1 MTDEPMADLIGRPL
15 GEFIVRAQIGE
26 GGYAVVYRCEQPL
39 LGREA
44 VIKVLHARRR
54 GDDAAGERFLREAR
68 LASRLDHPYAAH
80 VYQFGVETDGILWI
94 AMEMV
99 QGVTLGDWLA
109 MHGPMPLDQFVPF
122 FRRVAQVVRA
132 AHERG
137 IVHRDLK
144 PSNVM
149 VIEDGGLFPKLLDFG
164 IARASNEVALPDPI
178 EPAPAPE
185 GRDYRLTSS
194 GSMLGSAP
202 YMAPEQWRN
211 ARDAGPAADIYSLG
225 VVAYEA
231 LTGRRPFFAKT
242 ADDYCRQHLEAEVP
256 PLGGEFSPALYRVL
270 QRALAKDPAARQA
283 SVLDLASELRAAL
296 RVQPRELL
304 RTSAQQWEDRAR
316 PVGLLW
322 GPTVL
327 ADLERW
333 NHQAAATTLSNL
345 ECSFIAASR
354 RRARRA
360 VWVRRLVALLAAA
373 GVVGALQLRAAM
385 RTRMA
390 EQIALEAEIEQGRQ
404 ALLHG
409 ESSEAVRHLE
419 QAHQQGARAFGVE
432 FMRDRAL
439 QPQRAEVARFT
450 VEGGRMWSAVF
461 APDGDRVLTAD
472 DQGARMWD
480 ARTRQPLFAMSH
492 GNNVSVYSAVFS
504 PDGTRILTAGGDG
517 SVRIWDAAT
526 GASIRALTYRGA
538 GAQPWRYAQVAASSR
553 VVAAIDAIGSTVHV
567 WDAATGAAIAELTND
582 GRDVSLLAISPDGS
596 WLATSGGETVG
607 VWSTSSWRQ
616 ALAIPGPRTRSLR
629 FDPSSQ
635 RLAVGTYDG
644 AASIWEI
651 PSGALVR
658 CLREAGDPVD
668 ALAFSPDA
676 TLVATGSR
684 DGTAQVWDA
693 RSGGQRAQFNAH
705 HSKIYAVEFAATG
718 DHLLSAGADGA
729 VVVANL
735 ATGMTVA
742 RLEGSPRAVLTAHF
756 DRDARRVVSASQD
769 GTARVWNAA
778 SPYLLWRLP
787 PIGPAC
793 DSAESLLPD
802 QRFMALS
809 CPRHGTRVWDAAQ
822 GAVLAELPVVTTVAG
837 HYDSALPAVAAA
849 GDRAA
854 IARGNTVEIYALPGG
869 DLLRTVA
876 HGAAVNAVAFAPA
889 GHDLV
894 TGAVDGSLLVTRDDR
909 EPVALPASRDG
920 IDAAIL
926 LGDGRAIVAD
936 AGRRLR
942 VIDPDGAAVMEVAS
956 PFRVRQLRP
965 SPDGTRLLAIAT
977 RSDNQ
982 APPALW
988 DLDRH
993 LLVSRLAG
1001 HVGRVFAGR
1010 FAAAGTQVI
1019 TAGSDGTVRL
1029 WDAITGNPRRQFQG
1043 DSHFLADAT
1052 LDPTGR
1058 LVVAGGSDGL
1068 LRFWDTSN
1076 GRLLWILQVHKSYVI
1091 EVHYE
1096 GADIVTRGFS
1106 GDIARWRVPL
1116 PDSPVRDLPY
1126 PAHGRR

>member
-54 GDDAAGERFLREAR
+54 GDGAAGERFLREAR

-109 MHGPMPLDQFVPF
+109 KHGPMPLDQFVPF

-164 IARASNEVALPDPI
+164 IARASNEVALAEPV
-178 EPAPAPE
+178 EPAPEPE
-185 GRDYRLTSS
+185 AHDYRLTSS

-202 YMAPEQWRN
+202 YMAPEQWKN

-231 LTGRRPFFAKT
+231 LTGRRPFFAST

-256 PLGGEFSPALYRVL
+256 PLGREFPPALDQALR
-270 QRALAKDPAARQA
+270 RALAKDPAARQA

-296 RVQPRELL
+296 RMQPRELL
-304 RTSAQQWEDRAR
+304 RASAQQWEDRAR
-316 PVGLLW
+316 PAGLLW
-322 GPTVL
+322 GRTVL

-333 NHQAAATTLSNL
+333 NHQAPAPTLTKL

-354 RRARRA
+354 RRARHVA
-360 VWVRRLVALLAAA
+360 WVRRLVVVLAAA

-419 QAHQQGARAFGVE
+419 QAYQEGARSFGVE
-432 FMRDRAL
+432 FMLDRAL
-439 QPQRAEVARFT
+439 QPRMAEAARFT

-461 APDGDRVLTAD
+461 APDGKRVLTAD

-480 ARTRQPLFAMSH
+480 AATHRQLFAMSR
-492 GNNVSVYSAVFS
+492 GASVYQAAFS
-504 PDGTRILTAGGDG
+504 PDGGRIVTAGYDG
-517 SVRIWDAAT
+517 SVGIWDAAT
-526 GASIRALTYRGA
+526 GAAIRALTYRRTGS
-538 GAQPWRYAQVAASSR
+538 QQWHYARVAASAR
-553 VVAAIDAIGSTVHV
+553 VVAAIDMIGSTVHV
-567 WDAATGAAIAELTND
+567 WDAATGAPITELTND
-582 GRDVSLLAISPDGS
+582 GHDVSLLAISPDGH
-596 WLATSGGETVG
+596 WLATSGGETVR
-607 VWSTSSWRQ
+607 VWNTSSWRQ
-616 ALAIPGPRTRSLR
+616 AVAIPGPRTRSIR
-629 FDPSSQ
+629 FDPSNQ

-658 CLREAGDPVD
+658 CLREAGESVD
-668 ALAFSPDA
+668 ALAFSLDG
-676 TLVATGSR
+676 TLIATGSR
-684 DGTAQVWDA
+684 DGTEQVWDA
-693 RSGGQRAQFNAH
+693 RSGGQRAQFNSH
-705 HSKIYAVEFAATG
+705 HGKIYAVEFAATG
-718 DHLLSAGADGA
+718 DHMLSAGADGA
-729 VVVANL
+729 VVVSDF
-735 ATGMTVA
+735 ATGMTIA
-742 RLEGSPRAVLTAHF
+742 RLEGPPSAILTAHF
-756 DRDARRVVSASQD
+756 DDDARRVVSASQD

-778 SPYLLWRLP
+778 SPYLRWRLP
-787 PIGPAC
+787 PIGPEC
-793 DSAESLLPD
+793 DSAESLIPD

-809 CPRHGTRVWDAAQ
+809 CPHRGTHVWDTAQ
-822 GAVLAELPVVTTVAG
+822 AVVLAELPGVTTVVG
-837 HYDSALPAVAAA
+837 GYDSALPAVTTS

-854 IARGNTVEIYALPGG
+854 IAQGNRVEIYGLPGG
-869 DLLRTVA
+869 KLLRTIT

-909 EPVALPASRDG
+909 EPIALPASLEG
-920 IDAAIL
+920 IDAASL
-926 LGDGRAIVAD
+926 LADGRVVVAD
-936 AGRRLR
+936 AGSRLR
-942 VIDPDGAAVMEVAS
+942 VIDPDRGAAVMTVTS

-977 RSDNQ
+977 RGNNQ
-982 APPALW
+982 EPPALW

-993 LLVSRLAG
+993 VLVTRLEG
-1001 HVGRVFAGR
+1001 HVGRVFAAR
-1010 FAAAGTQVI
+1010 FAADGTQII

-1029 WDAITGNPRRQFQG
+1029 WDATTGNPRMRLQG

-1052 LDPTGR
+1052 LDPAGK
-1058 LVVAGGSDGL
+1058 LVVGGGSDGF
-1068 LRFWDTSN
+1068 LRFWDASN
-1076 GRLLWILQVHKSYVI
+1076 GRLLWILQVHKSHVI
-1091 EVHYE
+1091 GVHYE
-1096 GADIVTRGFS
+1096 GTDIVTRGFS
-1106 GDIARWRVPL
+1106 GDIARWKLPL
-1116 PDSPVRDLPY
+1116 PDSPIAGCHSSTCSP
-1126 PAHGRR
+1126 